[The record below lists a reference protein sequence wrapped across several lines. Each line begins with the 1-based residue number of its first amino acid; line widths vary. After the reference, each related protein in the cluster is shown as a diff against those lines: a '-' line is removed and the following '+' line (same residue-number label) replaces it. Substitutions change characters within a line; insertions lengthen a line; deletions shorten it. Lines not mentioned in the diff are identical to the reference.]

1 MPRLNYGTLLEN
13 VVTLEVVRL
22 CFDRSAVD
30 EVMGFATSFAMPPLT
45 QCWARSMTEQNNSP
59 AFNEAF
65 LSQLAVSQNT
75 PQSLREAWALCISN
89 HPTLPVCRLRVAQ
102 PENCLYS
109 SGGPNGAL
117 LAAMLAAQRSREIH
131 IWVNDDGGRYG
142 EVPPALPNSETEVPN
157 TLAHGAALVGAH
169 ANGTATHDP
178 GMFPGTIPGLQA
190 WLTQGAGNTAT
201 IRVGFLDPDNYTE
214 GQTQVTRDQHQRWL
228 RVLASNGER
237 TFSAMFFSCQNRGT
251 GNAARNQ
258 RLAWFHDDE
267 VGLYPRALVFEY
279 GNHQTGVKIRWPAD
293 QIGQVTAELRR
304 RVQAAWHGW
313 SPQLGAL
320 TVHEDG
326 QPG

>member
-13 VVTLEVVRL
+13 VVSLEVARL
-22 CFDRSAVD
+22 GFDRSADD
-30 EVMGFATSFAMPPLT
+30 EALAFATAFAMPPLT

-59 AFNEAF
+59 AFNNAF
-65 LSQLAVSQNT
+65 LSQLAAGQNT
-75 PQSLREAWALCISN
+75 PQSLREAWAICISN
-89 HPTLPVCRLRVAQ
+89 TPAVPVCRLRVAQ
-102 PENCLYS
+102 PDNCLYN

-117 LAAMLAAQRSREIH
+117 LAAMLAAQRTREIH
-131 IWVNDDGGRYG
+131 VWVNDDGGRYG
-142 EVPPALPNSETEVPN
+142 EVPLALPSSQSEVPN
-157 TLAHGAALVGAH
+157 TLARGAVLVGAQ
-169 ANGTATHDP
+169 ANGTAMYEP

-190 WLTQGAGNTAT
+190 WLAQGAGNTT
-201 IRVGFLDPDNYTE
+201 TVRVGFLDPDNYAE

-228 RVLASNGER
+228 HILANNCER
-237 TFSAMFFSCQNRGT
+237 TFSAMFFSCHNRGT

-267 VGLYPRALVFEY
+267 VGLYPRSLVFEY

-293 QIGQVTAELRR
+293 LIGQVAAELRR
-304 RVQAAWHGW
+304 RIQAAWHEW